1 MSIKSDD
8 RQSWFPLFKL
18 GKSLMILRMFYQ
30 FNYKRSWKNWKPKKQ
45 RARSWLSTDPIN
57 NSKLAFDQ
65 WECAYHLTER
75 EDPHWTHLY
84 WFAGWI
90 EWSNTVPV
98 WLPSILAFHN
108 LHVDSWWDEVPA
120 HGVQISTPTLPRY
133 KLRGL
138 CHLLCVYADHHKE
151 SLGKY

>member
-1 MSIKSDD
+1 MIQLMSIKSND

-65 WECAYHLTER
+65 SECAYHLTER
-75 EDPHWTHLY
+75 GPALNTFVLICRMNRMKQHSTCLITFHTRFSQPSCWFLVRWSTHTRC
-84 WFAGWI
+84 
-90 EWSNTVPV
+90 SNINPY
-98 WLPSILAFHN
+98 P
-108 LHVDSWWDEVPA
+108 
-120 HGVQISTPTLPRY
+120 TP
-133 KLRGL
+133 G
-138 CHLLCVYADHHKE
+138 
-151 SLGKY
+151 